1 MGDVEQI
8 DRRKKEESPL
18 EKIFDV
24 FKDDPIVGTIEFT
37 DEDCVR
43 NPIIPK
49 ILSKLRDNGI

>member
-8 DRRKKEESPL
+8 DRRKKKNLLLRKSL
-18 EKIFDV
+18 L